1 MDSFDYLPLVAIING
16 KFLCIH
22 GGISP
27 EFITPQSVENLDRFK
42 EPPKAGLFC
51 DILWADPVEN
61 EDAYSAIQFRSN
73 EVRGCSWFFG

>member
-27 EFITPQSVENLDRFK
+27 EFITP
-42 EPPKAGLFC
+42 
-51 DILWADPVEN
+51 
-61 EDAYSAIQFRSN
+61 
-73 EVRGCSWFFG
+73 